1 MRALLSKYPK
11 QFFKILLVSIIVLCS
26 LIPYFAEVF
35 TIPQAQTQGSPK
47 VLWVSRVP
55 SEGTVWFISYAIVQN
70 ELVAYVLSSGGI
82 TFLRLSNGDILR
94 HVNTNITALFALP
107 ILYYDNQLNLNADI
121 IAGAGDYLFRISS
134 INGSIVWTRK
144 LSSGV
149 TSGTFLDDVNEDRCW
164 DILVG
169 DSSGNVYLVSG
180 REGSLIWSK
189 NIDSAPII
197 GIAGMYVYSG
207 SESTNWTVSALK
219 SDGTLKWA
227 KKIGVGIRPILYESY
242 IDSGID
248 VNGDGYGDVVIATRS
263 SVIMLSGY
271 DGSIL
276 WTKPMSV
283 RVTKTLVTSRDF
295 DGDGIYDVILGTRDG
310 VYLLSGISGNVIW
323 SKPLGYVFS
332 IDNFYEVDLN
342 NDGYSEIIVATDK
355 GAYALSGKN
364 GDVVWSYKPASL
376 TTSVEVS
383 WIHSS
388 EEDIDGDGYRD
399 VLVGTNDG
407 YIIALSASNLTT
419 TTTPTITTV
428 TITSTITSTVVSPTT
443 ITTAYTITNTATVY
457 VTSPLTTTITSPYT
471 TTIAQTVPTTITTT
485 LHKTETQTLTTTAA
499 MPTTIIVKET
509 IYTSTATITIELF
522 SERTIAL
529 GISLVMIAVSTLVR
543 LRLRRR

>member
-1 MRALLSKYPK
+1 MRALLSNYPK

-55 SEGTVWFISYAIVQN
+55 SEGTVWFISYAIVQD

-107 ILYYDNQLNLNADI
+107 ILYYDNQLNADI

-134 INGSIVWTRK
+134 INGSIVWARK

-149 TSGTFLDDVNEDRCW
+149 TSGTFLDDVNGDRCW

-189 NIDSAPII
+189 NVDSAPII

-227 KKIGVGIRPILYESY
+227 KKIGVGIKPISYGSY

-248 VNGDGYGDVVIATRS
+248 VNGDGYGDVVIATGS

-283 RVTKTLVTSRDF
+283 RVTKTLVTFRDF

-376 TTSVEVS
+376 TTSVEGS

-399 VLVGTNDG
+399 VLAGTNDG

-443 ITTAYTITNTATVY
+443 ITTAYTITNTATVH

-485 LHKTETQTLTTTAA
+485 LHKTETQILTTTAT

-522 SERTIAL
+522 SEGTIAL
-529 GISLVMIAVSTLVR
+529 GISLVMIAVSTLVG